1 MEAYTY
7 TLDRKEKIVAS
18 SRVDHLKLSDLVKVK
33 QEDAQ
38 GTIAFVANIESDVRS
53 AVETLLAS
61 SNLALYPTSK
71 TEVFVVG
78 NTRKPRVVC
87 AVE

>member
-7 TLDRKEKIVAS
+7 SLDRKENIVSS
-18 SRVDHLKLSDLVKVK
+18 SRVNHLKLSDLVKSK

-38 GTIAFVANIESDVRS
+38 GTIAFVSNIESDVRS

-61 SNLALYPTSK
+61 SNLALYATKKP
-71 TEVFVVG
+71 EVWVVG
-78 NTRKPRVVC
+78 NVRKPKVICVV
-87 AVE
+87 E